1 MEFLIAE
8 GHSEPVKN
16 FVNHSFRCAPTMGG
30 NIDVANFNQNQMNTL
45 RRVFHALNH
54 FMVFMWKIG
63 MGRMINIWPAVIG
76 RIMVI
81 KHRGRKSGKE
91 YLTPVNYALV
101 DNEIYCTAGFGSISD
116 WYRNMLANPSI
127 ELWLP
132 EGKRKACAEDVSDSP
147 KRMFLLKQVIIA
159 SGFAAP
165 LFGVDPKKPDAEFD
179 AITKDY
185 RLVHFI
191 LEKP

>member
-1 MEFLIAE
+1 M
-8 GHSEPVKN
+8 
-16 FVNHSFRCAPTMGG
+16 
-30 NIDVANFNQNQMNTL
+30 DVSTFTPKQMNRL
-45 RRVFHALNH
+45 RKVFHSMNH
-54 FMVFMWKIG
+54 FMVWMWK
-63 MGRMINIWPAVIG
+63 MGWGKAINIWPAGFG

-91 YLTPVNYALV
+91 YLTPVNYAIV
-101 DNEIYCTAGFGSISD
+101 DGEIYCTAGFGSISD
-116 WYRNMLANPSI
+116 WYRNMLANPGI

-132 EGKRKACAEDVSDSP
+132 EGERKARAEDISDSP

-165 LFGVDPKKPDAEFD
+165 LFGVDPKKPDGEFD
-179 AITKDY
+179 AMTKDY

-191 LEKP
+191 IDW